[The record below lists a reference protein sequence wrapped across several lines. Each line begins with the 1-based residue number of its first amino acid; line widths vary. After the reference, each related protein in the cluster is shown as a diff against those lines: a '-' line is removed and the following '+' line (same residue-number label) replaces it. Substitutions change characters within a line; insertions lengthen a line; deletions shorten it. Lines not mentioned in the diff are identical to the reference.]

1 MNDAFANVT
10 PLPTGSSANR
20 TLTTSWFDSMNCK
33 RVTHVI
39 VVKSRGKSVDVS
51 PTFSVRG
58 LWKVNINKA
67 LSPQTSSPFS
77 SLLTVV
83 HCDDNFTLPSIT
95 RKVTPYGVL
104 SFSCS
109 LRLPCTHLSVSRR
122 LRARRRTE
130 ERVWNCHRYWYVHSC
145 HPNYAPMLIDC
156 PCRFGN
162 YVCMSCFCRFC
173 PLICRLL

>member
-1 MNDAFANVT
+1 
-10 PLPTGSSANR
+10 
-20 TLTTSWFDSMNCK
+20 MNCK

-95 RKVTPYGVL
+95 DQSNPAPEVAEALMVL
-104 SFSCS
+104 SADTDGGVRDWATFGLAELLETDSPEVRAA
-109 LRLPCTHLSVSRR
+109 LTARLDDLAAIADQA
-122 LRARRRTE
+122 RAGLVKR
-130 ERVWNCHRYWYVHSC
+130 S
-145 HPNYAPMLIDC
+145 AP
-156 PCRFGN
+156 GG
-162 YVCMSCFCRFC
+162 
-173 PLICRLL
+173 